1 MMARSQKFN
10 YDVAAIVHPMS
21 DVLARVGIY
30 RDADTHE
37 AFEHLREYVEGEN
50 DPAERA
56 AMHKVLDALEELA
69 KLAE

>member
-1 MMARSQKFN
+1 MVKFN

-21 DVLARVGIY
+21 DVLARVGIF
-30 RDADTHE
+30 RDADTRE
-37 AFEHLREYVEGEN
+37 AFEHLRDYVNGEQ
-50 DPAERA
+50 DATERA